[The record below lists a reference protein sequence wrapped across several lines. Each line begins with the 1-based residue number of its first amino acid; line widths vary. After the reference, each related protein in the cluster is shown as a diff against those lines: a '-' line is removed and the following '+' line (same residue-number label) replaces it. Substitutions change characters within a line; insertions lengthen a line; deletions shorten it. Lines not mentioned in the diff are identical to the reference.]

1 MEKPALYARKPIL
14 SAPLRWR
21 VELAA
26 LCLILAVISP
36 WVPVLPIALLS
47 LLIFAITFFTILYPY
62 MEGAERSVL
71 TPDRPL
77 LNKVIGIFC
86 LAGVLALGTFQFL
99 TDDYSLSLSF
109 YLLIQGGLLSS
120 VPRMG
125 DRKSARD
132 GSAVQTE
139 LSIGRDTCRLG
150 YCRGFDLAIC

>member
-1 MEKPALYARKPIL
+1 MTTLSSLRTAHPAPTCGGAAIL
-14 SAPLRWR
+14 DL
-21 VELAA
+21 A

-120 VPRMG
+120 VSRMG
-125 DRKSARD
+125 GPKKRA
-132 GSAVQTE
+132 
-139 LSIGRDTCRLG
+139 
-150 YCRGFDLAIC
+150 